1 MAKKLKEIPEFDR
14 PREKLVR
21 KGIHSLSNEELL
33 MVILGRGM
41 PGIDVR
47 TLAKTILK
55 EVEKDPENISLDKLE
70 SIKGIG
76 LAKAS
81 QILASF
87 EFARRYLVK
96 EGVKIQRTDDV
107 LKLVEDIRIKKQEHF
122 ITITLDGASNLIERR
137 TVFIGTV
144 TESIIHPREIFA
156 DAITDRASGII
167 FVHNHP
173 MDDPQPSEVD
183 ITITQRLCEVAR
195 LIGIEVIDHIIVSKD
210 DYFSFQSEDVL
221 NKKVD

>member
-107 LKLVEDIRIKKQEHF
+107 LNLVEDIRIKKQEHF

-195 LIGIEVIDHIIVSKD
+195 LIGIEVIDHVIVSKD

-221 NKKVD
+221 NKKED

>member
-21 KGIHSLSNEELL
+21 KGIHALSNDELL

-55 EVEKDPENISLDKLE
+55 EVEKDPENIGLDKLE

-122 ITITLDGASNLIERR
+122 ITLTLDGASNLIERR